1 MCGRIGRGRIGLI
14 VLALATCHAPL
25 SWAQSPAA
33 SGAAGHAPSGPR
45 HQAAKSDNP
54 FLAGGLPVTTWFS
67 LGPQRQDLVG
77 PSYNKEEV
85 TSGLRANES
94 ITVYAR
100 RHLEVPEDNR
110 PTTLGEAWNSPAAQS
125 VVPALGSG
133 CTKYTVC
140 VDPGQKGLFSSVFG
154 N

>member
-1 MCGRIGRGRIGLI
+1 MRGRSGLI
-14 VLALATCHAPL
+14 VLALAVGHALPA
-25 SWAQSPAA
+25 WAQTPAA
-33 SGAAGHAPSGPR
+33 QVAGKAPSGPR
-45 HQAAKSDNP
+45 HQVAKSDNP
-54 FLAGGLPVTTWFS
+54 FLSAGTPVTTWFS

-77 PSYNKEEV
+77 SSYDKDEV

-94 ITVYAR
+94 ITVFGR
-100 RHLEVPEDNR
+100 RHLDVPEDNR

-125 VVPALGSG
+125 VVPSLGSG
-133 CTKYTVC
+133 CNKYTVC

>member
-1 MCGRIGRGRIGLI
+1 MLSRIGRCGIGLI
-14 VLALATCHAPL
+14 AVALATGPTRPAWP
-25 SWAQSPAA
+25 QSPAA
-33 SGAAGHAPSGPR
+33 AVAGKAPAGPR
-45 HQAAKSDNP
+45 RQAAKSDNP
-54 FLAGGLPVTTWFS
+54 FLSAGTPVTTWFS
-67 LGPQRQDLVG
+67 LGPERQDLAG
-77 PSYNKEEV
+77 ASYDKDEV

-94 ITVYAR
+94 ITVFGR
-100 RHLEVPEDNR
+100 RHLDVPEDNR

-140 VDPGQKGLFSSVFG
+140 VDPSQKGLFSSIFG